1 MVSRVL
7 IFGCSFSAGSYEYV
21 PNAKSVSQSEVV
33 LPESPGWY
41 NYVDH
46 LGDKELTVIATHGE
60 GYWFWY
66 QYINIILH
74 NDLSNFDE
82 IWFQESWEPRCSLV
96 YPQQMELK
104 YKYMVRTFLE
114 DTHSRV
120 KKRIISTDQTM
131 RFSIDSWKVY
141 PITSPQLWE
150 ENETAN
156 HTLSKR
162 IKGLWPNDIFDL
174 FTRSCANEIDSIC
187 KENKI
192 KGYVWSI
199 NKPIMKCIH
208 LNRLWGVD
216 NVYSKF
222 DLNKHVAVREVKVP
236 AGHQYKSHSNVE
248 GNKFIG
254 KLINVED
261 FSRL

>member
-1 MVSRVL
+1 MSRVL

-21 PNAKSVSQSEVV
+21 PNAKSINHSEVV

-104 YKYMVRTFLE
+104 YK
-114 DTHSRV
+114 DTKARSRV
-120 KKRIISTDQTM
+120 EKRIISTDQKM

-141 PITSPQLWE
+141 PITPKQLWE
-150 ENETAN
+150 ENDTAN
-156 HTLSKR
+156 QTLSKR

-208 LNRLWGVD
+208 LNRLWGID

-222 DLNKHVAVREVKVP
+222 DLNKHVAIREDKIP
-236 AGHQYKSHSNVE
+236 EGHQYKSHPNVE

-254 KLINVED
+254 KKINVED

>member
-1 MVSRVL
+1 M
-7 IFGCSFSAGSYEYV
+7 
-21 PNAKSVSQSEVV
+21 

-192 KGYVWSI
+192 KGYV
-199 NKPIMKCIH
+199 
-208 LNRLWGVD
+208 
-216 NVYSKF
+216 
-222 DLNKHVAVREVKVP
+222 
-236 AGHQYKSHSNVE
+236 
-248 GNKFIG
+248 
-254 KLINVED
+254 
-261 FSRL
+261 

>member
-1 MVSRVL
+1 
-7 IFGCSFSAGSYEYV
+7 
-21 PNAKSVSQSEVV
+21 
-33 LPESPGWY
+33 
-41 NYVDH
+41 
-46 LGDKELTVIATHGE
+46 
-60 GYWFWY
+60 
-66 QYINIILH
+66 
-74 NDLSNFDE
+74 
-82 IWFQESWEPRCSLV
+82 
-96 YPQQMELK
+96 
-104 YKYMVRTFLE
+104 
-114 DTHSRV
+114 
-120 KKRIISTDQTM
+120 M

-141 PITSPQLWE
+141 PITPKQLWE
-150 ENETAN
+150 ENDTAN
-156 HTLSKR
+156 QTLSKR

-222 DLNKHVAVREVKVP
+222 DLNKHVAIRENKIP
-236 AGHQYKSHSNVE
+236 EGHQYKSHPNVE

-254 KLINVED
+254 KKINVED